1 MPENPTY
8 AETAIELSN
17 KEPKTFFTEE
27 LQLSIRGKTCVC
39 VFFVE
44 TTSILSCIYY
54 ALFLQIW
61 RITPNVSCGHKNVE
75 RHDFPHSFK

>member
-27 LQLSIRGKTCVC
+27 LQLSIRG
-39 VFFVE
+39 
-44 TTSILSCIYY
+44 
-54 ALFLQIW
+54 Q
-61 RITPNVSCGHKNVE
+61 
-75 RHDFPHSFK
+75 